1 MMKSLWKAASIA
13 ALSLV
18 VSASAIAGPF
28 TPPHAHP
35 AGTVN
40 PRKPLFAGN
49 IIGNKRTHI
58 YHMKGDPGALPAEQN
73 RVYFR
78 TEAQAIAAG
87 YHRAGHGKPAPAHR
101 MMGAPGHHTMM
112 MPHHP
117 MGHM

>member
-1 MMKSLWKAASIA
+1 MKSLWKAASIA

-18 VSASAIAGPF
+18 VSASAIAAPF

-35 AGTVN
+35 MGQQ
-40 PRKPLFAGN
+40 RKPLFAGN

-73 RVYFR
+73 RVYFQ
-78 TEAQAIAAG
+78 TEAQAIQAG
-87 YHRAGHGKPAPAHR
+87 YHRAGHGKPATAHR
-101 MMGAPGHHTMM
+101 MMGAPHHTMM
-112 MPHHP
+112 MPPHRP